1 MVDAED
7 LGLIKGFEGI
17 HKRNLELLFLMA
29 HSISFSRENVGGT
42 KTTPSSHTQMD
53 CIMAF
58 IYSKDS
64 TKIKVESDASN
75 FVYKNLQV

>member
-29 HSISFSRENVGGT
+29 HSISFSRENVGDT
-42 KTTPSSHTQMD
+42 KSTPSHTQMD
-53 CIMAF
+53 CIMAI

-64 TKIKVESDASN
+64 TKIKAESDASN
-75 FVYKNLQV
+75 FVYRNLQV